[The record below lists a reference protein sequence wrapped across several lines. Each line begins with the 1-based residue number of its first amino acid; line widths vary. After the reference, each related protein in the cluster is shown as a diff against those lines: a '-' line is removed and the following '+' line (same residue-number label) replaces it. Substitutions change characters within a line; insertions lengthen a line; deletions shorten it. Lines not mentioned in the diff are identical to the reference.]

1 MSEILQYRLGNL
13 IKSGKG
19 IYRIYA
25 MSVQEILAFQD
36 IKEKIG
42 SECGV
47 YSSLNTIYNH
57 IELTEEWLFKSG
69 FSMKFGTDP
78 QENNPLKVFSIG
90 NFEIM
95 KFEDDK
101 FFFFSTGKG
110 VHIEIFNVHNLQN
123 LFFAMKNSELCFS
136 TEP

>member
-36 IKEKIG
+36 IKEQIG
-42 SECGV
+42 SEYGV
-47 YSSLNTIYNH
+47 YSSLNTIYNA
-57 IELTEEWLFKSG
+57 INLTEEWLLKAGYKKQNGYGYSNYNVYGTILKNDNG
-69 FSMKFGTDP
+69 FEFHYYGIIIRLD
-78 QENNPLKVFSIG
+78 F
-90 NFEIM
+90 
-95 KFEDDK
+95 
-101 FFFFSTGKG
+101 
-110 VHIEIFNVHNLQN
+110 VHQLQN
-123 LFFAMKNSELCFS
+123 LFFSLYGEDLVFS